1 MIYRNQ
7 ILQNFIIFMIFLQ
20 AFFVVFFVLNEMGL
34 LFDSVT
40 FSDTLILTSIILK
53 IIIDPITFWLSF

>member
-1 MIYRNQ
+1 MIDRNQ